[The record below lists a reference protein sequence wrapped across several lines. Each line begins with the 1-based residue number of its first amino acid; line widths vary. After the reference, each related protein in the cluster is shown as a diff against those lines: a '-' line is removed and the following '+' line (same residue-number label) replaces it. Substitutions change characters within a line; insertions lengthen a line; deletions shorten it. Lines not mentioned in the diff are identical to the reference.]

1 MAFTA
6 TDCTADQI
14 NYRVCIAINY
24 RDQLHL
30 VRAGEAKV
38 LKPRRRWLNLA
49 ALPLPPHCYGCWWA
63 WQGDYDLMDGGSREP
78 NNPVLSCR

>member
-30 VRAGEAKV
+30 VSAGEAKV
-38 LKPRRRWLNLA
+38 LKPRRRRWLNQVA
-49 ALPLPPHCYGCWWA
+49 
-63 WQGDYDLMDGGSREP
+63 RRRR
-78 NNPVLSCR
+78 CRRIAKVVGELGKAITT